1 MLANGTRDGPGVDEA
16 LPVQANISA
25 DPRRE
30 DHRTRVGRE
39 RRERMRKQLLQSVL
53 AVCSGRGPAGAAVI
67 DDVVRHASVS
77 RGTFYNHFDSIEQA
91 VSELGLQLA
100 DEMTDGIL
108 AVYDVLEDP
117 ILRTATGFQM
127 FLVRAAVEPQWGEFI
142 AHIGLLSDGH
152 LFTSKIRSDIQLG
165 VETGDYVVP
174 SADIAT
180 DLLMGAKIE
189 AIRRV
194 LQGASLDYVQ
204 RMTSMVLRS
213 FGVTPSKADKSVI
226 VAYQRLEREAP
237 GKIAWWRSIA

>member
-1 MLANGTRDGPGVDEA
+1 MGEV
-16 LPVQANISA
+16 LPVPAERSA
-25 DPRRE
+25 DPHRE

-39 RRERMRKQLLQSVL
+39 RRERMRNQLLQSIL
-53 AVCSGRGPAGAAVI
+53 AVCSGRGPASAAVI
-67 DDVVRHASVS
+67 DDVVKHAAVS
-77 RGTFYNHFDSIEQA
+77 RGTFYNHFVSVEHAI
-91 VSELGLQLA
+91 SELGLQLA
-100 DEMTDGIL
+100 DEMTDGIQS
-108 AVYDVLEDP
+108 VYDVLEDP

-127 FLVRAAVEPQWGEFI
+127 FLVRAAIEPQWGEFI

-194 LQGASLDYVQ
+194 LEGARLDYVQ

-213 FGVTPSKADKSVI
+213 FGVTPSKADKSVTA
-226 VAYQRLEREAP
+226 AYQRLEREAP
-237 GKIAWWRSIA
+237 GKIAWWRLIA

>member
-1 MLANGTRDGPGVDEA
+1 MLEMPNRAAHDDAPAAPAEADTGV
-16 LPVQANISA
+16 Q
-25 DPRRE
+25 RE

-39 RRERMRKQLLQSVL
+39 RRERMRLHLLRSVL

-77 RGTFYNHFDSIEQA
+77 RGTFYNHFMSIEHA
-91 VSELGLQLA
+91 VSELGLHLA

-108 AVYDVLEDP
+108 AVYDVIDDP

-127 FLVRAAVEPQWGEFI
+127 FLARAAIEPRWGEFI

-194 LQGASLDYVQ
+194 LEGAPLAYVQ

-213 FGVTPSKADKSVI
+213 FGVTPSKADKSVAA
-226 VAYQRLEREAP
+226 AYRRLEREAP
-237 GKIAWWRSIA
+237 GKIAWWRPMA